1 MVRSILKDLIQSR
14 LADVGGR
21 LGVKKEKRKRGSRVS
36 KRCSFLLHVAHDEL
50 CDGKMLLL
58 ENERQNR
65 ASPACDEA
73 AAPLFPDCYSLSARP
88 CFLESQLGMLIT
100 DRMIK

>member
-21 LGVKKEKRKRGSRVS
+21 LGVKTKKRGSRVS

-88 CFLESQLGMLIT
+88 CFSESQLGMLIT
-100 DRMIK
+100 VRMIK